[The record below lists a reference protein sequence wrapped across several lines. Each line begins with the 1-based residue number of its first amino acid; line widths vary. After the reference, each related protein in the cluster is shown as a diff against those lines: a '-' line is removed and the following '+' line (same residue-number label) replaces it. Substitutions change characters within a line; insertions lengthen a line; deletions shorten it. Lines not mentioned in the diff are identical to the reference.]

1 MAQLIPSLWLLMSNT
16 QKPTVSKLVG
26 IAFIALITALFMA
39 ISVAAFSQSSM
50 FDVDQ
55 DEVFMSQETI
65 NSPQVITD
73 LAY

>member
-1 MAQLIPSLWLLMSNT
+1 MSRT
-16 QKPTVSKLVG
+16 QKPTLGNFFVIGL
-26 IAFIALITALFMA
+26 IALITALFMA

-55 DEVFMSQETI
+55 DEVFISQQTN

>member
-1 MAQLIPSLWLLMSNT
+1 MSRT
-16 QKPTVSKLVG
+16 QKPTLGKLFG
-26 IAFIALITALFMA
+26 IGLIALITALFMA

-55 DEVFMSQETI
+55 EEVFISQQTS

>member
-1 MAQLIPSLWLLMSNT
+1 
-16 QKPTVSKLVG
+16 
-26 IAFIALITALFMA
+26 MA

-55 DEVFMSQETI
+55 DEVFISQQTN

>member
-1 MAQLIPSLWLLMSNT
+1 MAQLIPSLLLLMSNT

-65 NSPQVITD
+65 NSPQVIPD

>member
-1 MAQLIPSLWLLMSNT
+1 MSRT
-16 QKPTVSKLVG
+16 QKPTLGNFFG
-26 IAFIALITALFMA
+26 IGLIALITALFMA

-55 DEVFMSQETI
+55 DEVFISQQTN

>member
-1 MAQLIPSLWLLMSNT
+1 MSRT
-16 QKPTVSKLVG
+16 QKPTLG
-26 IAFIALITALFMA
+26 IFFGIGLIALITALFMA

-55 DEVFMSQETI
+55 DEVFISQQTN

>member
-1 MAQLIPSLWLLMSNT
+1 MAQLIPSLLLLMSNT
-16 QKPTVSKLVG
+16 QKPKVSKLVG

>member
-1 MAQLIPSLWLLMSNT
+1 MAQLIPSLLLLMSNT

-39 ISVAAFSQSSM
+39 ISVAALSQSSM

>member
-1 MAQLIPSLWLLMSNT
+1 MAQLIPSLLLLMSNT